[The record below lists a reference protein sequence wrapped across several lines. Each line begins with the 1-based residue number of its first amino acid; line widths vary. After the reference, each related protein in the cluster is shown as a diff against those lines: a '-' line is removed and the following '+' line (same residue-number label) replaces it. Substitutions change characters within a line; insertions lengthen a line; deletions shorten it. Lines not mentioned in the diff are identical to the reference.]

1 MGPIVESVTM
11 AIKISLMTTE
21 SERLEYNLVDVMD
34 RWKGALLL
42 RDEELGM
49 AMYRNMRSDTKS
61 WEEL

>member
-49 AMYRNMRSDTKS
+49 AMYRNMRVDTKH